1 MNGLT
6 SAVGTGA
13 ERHTIRSIYNAIQG
27 TDDKRL
33 EQMWAN
39 RSHQEAYATLSR
51 PDVSVTNQS
60 DKEGQLPK
68 IEQLDTQV
76 KEREARTLLKRCMAK
91 LTAVA
96 EQNNI
101 AVIVIT
107 AAKAYSKRHKALLD
121 IVDKQCNQKLLGK
134 RKRQGGVTK
143 MW

>member
-1 MNGLT
+1 M
-6 SAVGTGA
+6 
-13 ERHTIRSIYNAIQG
+13 H
-27 TDDKRL
+27 
-33 EQMWAN
+33 
-39 RSHQEAYATLSR
+39 
-51 PDVSVTNQS
+51 
-60 DKEGQLPK
+60 
-68 IEQLDTQV
+68 LDTQV

-143 MW
+143 MWLVHQPTGSSGFREQWSEQETLQQTYSRILHQQLCSDQGLDINELILFD